1 MEPEPSQDA
10 APIGRGA
17 QEGRTSQ
24 EASGSSG
31 PGAAGESRYG
41 AGPPPA
47 PDAPSGDLDDEA
59 IATGAVVT
67 ENLSGGG
74 ARRATAP
81 KARKPR
87 KARRAGAADAEA
99 PSPARDDA
107 GGDEGGDLAALRA
120 AAWPL
125 SAPPSTRGR
134 APEGWATVD
143 AAREGGDTAAL
154 QSALDALIRGADD
167 AVAQEAA
174 WELARHDLQR
184 GRRDL
189 ALVSIARGLGRPGG
203 HPLAQSRL
211 LALQGEVLEQR
222 GDPTGAKESY
232 RRAVRAR

>member
-1 MEPEPSQDA
+1 MEPEPSLDA
-10 APIGRGA
+10 APIEQGA
-17 QEGRTSQ
+17 PQGGTSPD
-24 EASGSSG
+24 ASGSWE
-31 PGAAGESRYG
+31 PGAADAARYASG
-41 AGPPPA
+41 AARA
-47 PDAPSGDLDDEA
+47 PDAPSGDLDGGA
-59 IATGAVVT
+59 MATGAVVT
-67 ENLSGGG
+67 ETASRSGGG
-74 ARRATAP
+74 GSRRTTAP
-81 KARKPR
+81 KARK
-87 KARRAGAADAEA
+87 ARRAGVADAEA

-107 GGDEGGDLAALRA
+107 GGDLAALRA

-125 SAPPSTRGR
+125 SAPPSTRSR

-143 AAREGGDTAAL
+143 AARQGGDTAAL

-174 WELARHDLQR
+174 WELARLDLQR

-222 GDPTGAKESY
+222 GDAAGAKESY
-232 RRAVRAR
+232 RRAVRVR